1 MTKKEARLA
10 LKTLTSGTLATLTGL
25 KTYDQLDY
33 MLDQKLDRLEH
44 VDVSHCKNWIDV
56 WEALADES

>member
-25 KTYDQLDY
+25 KTYAQLDIKLDQL
-33 MLDQKLDRLEH
+33 LRR
-44 VDVSHCKNWIDV
+44 VDSRDVTHCKNWVDV
-56 WEALADES
+56 WDVVRDE